1 MMGKPCTY
9 CTLYQRWE
17 NHAYVVRYINDG
29 KTMHMLYVISMMGK
43 PCICCTL
50 YNVRYIN
57 DGKTMYILTY
67 VI

>member
-9 CTLYQRWE
+9 CALYQRWE

-57 DGKTMYILTY
+57 DGKTMYILY

>member
-17 NHAYVVRYINDG
+17 NHVYVVRYINDG

-43 PCICCTL
+43 
-50 YNVRYIN
+50 
-57 DGKTMYILTY
+57 TMHILY